1 MWIVRIALSRSYT
14 FVGLRGGWQLNAEPN
29 TGLDTHTLL
38 KHRKGKWMKRHLF
51 AATLAFCLPFG
62 PAWAAGNQPVR
73 LVSTTPL
80 PAIPGGDFDH
90 FAVDLKGNRLYV
102 VAEEYGSIE
111 VFNLR
116 SGEHLRSVR
125 DVVKSPR
132 KIIYLADKNQLLVAD
147 AGSSACLV
155 LDADTLQSVAT
166 IPLEAGPDAGV
177 YDPHTRILYVGNGGR
192 AAHKESSYVPAI
204 SVDEKKVLNRV
215 EVPAASLKTLVLD
228 EHMRKLYATMRDK
241 NQVAVIDLQTN
252 TLETKFSDP
261 SLRTDSAMAADFAH
275 HRLFVGNRK
284 PGQLLVLDSQTG
296 KSVATLPTGETSDDI
311 TYDASKQ
318 LVYITSDDGLDVV
331 REISPDRYEAVQ
343 HVDTLGGKTSVYVP
357 SLKRLYVVHTK
368 GPRADVAGLQTFS
381 VE

>member
-1 MWIVRIALSRSYT
+1 MDQAMIAQVRRFNRVVTQHVGALDERYLARDHSLGEARVLWEIGAEGCDVRTLRTRLGLDSGYLSR
-14 FVGLRGGWQLNAEPN
+14 
-29 TGLDTHTLL
+29 LL
-38 KHRKGKWMKRHLF
+38 GSLV
-51 AATLAFCLPFG
+51 
-62 PAWAAGNQPVR
+62 AAG
-73 LVSTTPL
+73 
-80 PAIPGGDFDH
+80 
-90 FAVDLKGNRLYV
+90 
-102 VAEEYGSIE
+102 
-111 VFNLR
+111 
-116 SGEHLRSVR
+116 
-125 DVVKSPR
+125 
-132 KIIYLADKNQLLVAD
+132 LVALGRSESD
-147 AGSSACLV
+147 RRIRTARL
-155 LDADTLQSVAT
+155 T
-166 IPLEAGPDAGV
+166 PAGV
-177 YDPHTRILYVGNGGR
+177 TER
-192 AAHKESSYVPAI
+192 S
-204 SVDEKKVLNRV
+204 
-215 EVPAASLKTLVLD
+215 VLD
-228 EHMRKLYATMRDK
+228 ERTRKLYATMRDK
-241 NQVAVIDLQTN
+241 NKVAVIDLQTN
-252 TLETKFSDP
+252 TLETTFSDP